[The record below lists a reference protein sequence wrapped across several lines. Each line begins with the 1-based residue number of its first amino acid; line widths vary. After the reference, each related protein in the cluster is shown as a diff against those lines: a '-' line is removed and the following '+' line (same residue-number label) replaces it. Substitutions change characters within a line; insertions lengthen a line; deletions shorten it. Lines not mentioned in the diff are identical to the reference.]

1 MKNISVTYDA
11 KINTPY
17 VDKKKWLWML
27 SMLYP
32 LEGLLGIFLHYKTA
46 NEYWLLLPLIIAYC
60 ISPIADWVIG
70 EDKNNPP
77 DTAISELDNVKY
89 YRILTYLVIPIHYV
103 ALIIL
108 AWWAGTQNLS
118 WWAFIAVAIS
128 AGLGS
133 GLGIN
138 TGHELGHKK
147 SQLERNL
154 AKLVLAVPAYG
165 HFSIEHNRGHHAHVS
180 TPEDPASSRMGES
193 IYRFALREIPSAFKR
208 AIIIEKNRLN
218 RRGKVFWTTNNQILQ
233 SMAITVTLQAL
244 LIILFGWIM
253 IPFLILHNFFAWWQL
268 TSANYVEHYGLL
280 RKKNSDGKYEHCKPH
295 HSWNSNHIFS
305 NLVLFQLERHSDH
318 HAHPI
323 RRYQSLKHYPSL
335 PTLPT
340 GYFGCYVMAYIPW
353 IWFTIMDKRLLKLP
367 SINGDLSKINID
379 PKKRRKYYELFSSL
393 K

>member
-165 HFSIEHNRGHHAHVS
+165 HFSIEHNRGHHAHVA

-208 AIIIEKNRLN
+208 AIIIEKNRLD
-218 RRGKVFWTTNNQILQ
+218 RRGELFWTTNNQILQ

-253 IPFLILHNFFAWWQL
+253 IPFLILHN
-268 TSANYVEHYGLL
+268 
-280 RKKNSDGKYEHCKPH
+280 R
-295 HSWNSNHIFS
+295 
-305 NLVLFQLERHSDH
+305 
-318 HAHPI
+318 
-323 RRYQSLKHYPSL
+323 
-335 PTLPT
+335 
-340 GYFGCYVMAYIPW
+340 
-353 IWFTIMDKRLLKLP
+353 
-367 SINGDLSKINID
+367 
-379 PKKRRKYYELFSSL
+379 
-393 K
+393 